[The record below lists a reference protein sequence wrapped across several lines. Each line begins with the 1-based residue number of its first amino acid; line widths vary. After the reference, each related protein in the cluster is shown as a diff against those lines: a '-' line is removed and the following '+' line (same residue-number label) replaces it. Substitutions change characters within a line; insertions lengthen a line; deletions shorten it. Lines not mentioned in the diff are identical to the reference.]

1 MGKCLYQKVFESH
14 TVARLPSG
22 QFQLFIGLHLCH
34 EVTSPQAFAMLREEG
49 LKVRFPERTFATVD
63 HIIPTTTLERARPL
77 KDAISEEMF
86 THIERNTRNF
96 GVRFFG
102 PDTAEQG
109 VVHIVGPEEGVT
121 QPGMTIAC
129 GDSHTATHGAFGAI
143 AFGIGTSQVADV
155 LSTQTLAMSPL
166 KTRRILFT
174 GKLKPG
180 VTAKDVALAYIAK
193 LGVNGGVGYA
203 YEFAGP
209 VIEAL
214 GMEGRMTVCN
224 MAIEGGARVGYCNP
238 DEKTFEFLK
247 GKPFAPKPEHWDEAV
262 AYWKSVA
269 SDPDA
274 TFDDEVEINCD
285 ELEPMVTWGITPAQA
300 IQLND
305 HMPKISEF
313 QGSERKV
320 IEEAYEYMGW
330 EEGSQMLGRP
340 IDIAF
345 VGSCTNGR
353 LSDLQAAAKI
363 IEGRKVASTVKMWV
377 VPGSMKIKVEAEKLG
392 LDKIFTDAGAEWREA
407 GCSLCLAMNPD
418 KLKGRQ
424 VSASSSNRNF
434 KGRQG
439 SPTGRTIL
447 MSPAMVAAA
456 AIEGKVTDV
465 RKYLREE
472 A

>member
-1 MGKCLYQKVFESH
+1 
-14 TVARLPSG
+14 
-22 QFQLFIGLHLCH
+22 
-34 EVTSPQAFAMLREEG
+34 
-49 LKVRFPERTFATVD
+49 
-63 HIIPTTTLERARPL
+63 
-77 KDAISEEMF
+77 
-86 THIERNTRNF
+86 
-96 GVRFFG
+96 
-102 PDTAEQG
+102 
-109 VVHIVGPEEGVT
+109 
-121 QPGMTIAC
+121 
-129 GDSHTATHGAFGAI
+129 
-143 AFGIGTSQVADV
+143 
-155 LSTQTLAMSPL
+155 
-166 KTRRILFT
+166 
-174 GKLKPG
+174 

-209 VIEAL
+209 VIEEM

-238 DEKTFEFLK
+238 DEKTFEYLK
-247 GKPFAPKPEHWDEAV
+247 GRPYAPKADKWDEAV

-269 SDPDA
+269 TDA
-274 TFDDEVEINCD
+274 DAKFDDEVEINCD
-285 ELEPMVTWGITPAQA
+285 NLEPMVTWGITPAQA
-300 IQLND
+300 IPLNGN
-305 HMPKISEF
+305 MPKISEF
-313 QGSERKV
+313 EGSEKKV
-320 IEEAYEYMGW
+320 ISEAYEYMGW
-330 EEGSQMLGRP
+330 EEGSKMIGRP

-353 LSDLQAAAKI
+353 LSDLQAAAEI
-363 IEGRKVASTVKMWV
+363 IKGHKVAPTVKMWV
-377 VPGSMKIKVEAEKLG
+377 VPGSMKIKVEAEALG
-392 LDKIFTDAGAEWREA
+392 LDKIFKEAGAEWREA

-465 RKYLREE
+465 RKYIK
-472 A
+472 